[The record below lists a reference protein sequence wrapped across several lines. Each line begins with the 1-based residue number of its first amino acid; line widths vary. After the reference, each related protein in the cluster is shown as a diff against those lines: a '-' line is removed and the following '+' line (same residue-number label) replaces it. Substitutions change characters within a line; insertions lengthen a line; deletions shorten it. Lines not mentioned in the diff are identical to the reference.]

1 METYL
6 DPLIKILL
14 KRGSDTSAFIS
25 EEAEAA
31 LLTMTVNCSD
41 SKVLACIM
49 SQQVNSKS
57 NLQRL
62 RICQCLCQLVACMG
76 NNILFFK
83 DSDKLISQLANY
95 LKDACQEVR
104 AYSKKAFLMMSH
116 AVMGKNDLEKLL
128 QRVLNEVQY
137 KKVRGFLDTE
147 AQHPSDLL
155 SNVFS

>member
-1 METYL
+1 
-6 DPLIKILL
+6 
-14 KRGSDTSAFIS
+14 
-25 EEAEAA
+25 
-31 LLTMTVNCSD
+31 
-41 SKVLACIM
+41 
-49 SQQVNSKS
+49 
-57 NLQRL
+57 
-62 RICQCLCQLVACMG
+62 MG